1 MELENLLIK
10 NDYKDLKVEKLTL
23 KDNYVKV
30 SLIDLNDKYNLSIS
44 IDDYYDL
51 KIKKDDYI
59 SYEKYDE
66 LKKKES
72 ILLAYRSAIRRIGI
86 KDYTIKGL
94 SKALKDKYVLSENEL
109 KKLINKLIELDYL
122 NDERFTKSRINSL
135 IDQGHS
141 KRMIYQKL
149 INEGINSKMID
160 KYYPNDLKLEIDNIE
175 RKVNK
180 LFRTI
185 KNKSIGAKKSA
196 IYTKLVSAGF
206 DSNLV
211 KESIEKLDFK
221 EDYKLEDEKL
231 EKEFLKAINKYSKKY
246 ESYELKNR
254 LYTYLMSKGF
264 RSEDINKKLIQKGY

>member
-1 MELENLLIK
+1 MELEDLLIK
-10 NDYKDLKVEKLTL
+10 NDNKDLKVEKLTL

-86 KDYTIKGL
+86 KDYSIKGL
-94 SKALKDKYVLSENEL
+94 SKALKDKYDLSENEL

-206 DSNLV
+206 DSSLV
-211 KESIEKLDFK
+211 NESIDKLDFK